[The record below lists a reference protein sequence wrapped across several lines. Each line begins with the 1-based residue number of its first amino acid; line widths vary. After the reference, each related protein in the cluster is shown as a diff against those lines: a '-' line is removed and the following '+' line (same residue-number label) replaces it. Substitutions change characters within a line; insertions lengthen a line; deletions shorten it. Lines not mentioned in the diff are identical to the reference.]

1 MAYKLKPHK
10 GMAKRFKVSATGK
23 VSHRHEKSTH
33 LRSGRSAKLK
43 RHLGRPSVLAEGMA
57 RNVRRYLGLK
67 KLKPLQVEHERA
79 LEAKQPEREQQQQ
92 QARSS
97 RQSTSSRR
105 EPGQPSRPTRARVAR
120 DS

>member
-23 VSHRHEKSTH
+23 VKHRHEKSTH

-43 RHLGRPSVLAEGMA
+43 RHLGRPGVLAEGMA

-79 LEAKQPEREQQQQ
+79 LEAKEAQQTEKS
-92 QARSS
+92 AK
-97 RQSTSSRR
+97 
-105 EPGQPSRPTRARVAR
+105 
-120 DS
+120 